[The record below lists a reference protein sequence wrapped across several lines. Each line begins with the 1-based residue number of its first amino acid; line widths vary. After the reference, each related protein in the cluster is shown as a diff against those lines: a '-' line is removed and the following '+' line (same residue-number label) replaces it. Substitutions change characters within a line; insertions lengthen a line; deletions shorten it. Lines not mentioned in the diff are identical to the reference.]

1 MRTAIR
7 GRGGCRSVRTVLE
20 VRVGGEGGRRVC
32 CTLFWRSRC
41 NHRAGRSFSAESGR
55 FADIDNAPR
64 GSELEFEFLQ
74 ILTLESASPNISA
87 RAMSEHKKS
96 KSKHGDA
103 PTEKIGG
110 KDATQKKRE
119 KKKKRRDDGAGNA
132 ALSLLADESVIN
144 PALSSLFAPKVSLSN
159 VVLSV
164 EDERRLTS
172 FHSPRHS
179 SQRQKSRPERHLKR
193 QYQMTFP
200 LLQSLNLKGRLMR
213 IFVCWSSQSME
224 SQV

>member
-1 MRTAIR
+1 M
-7 GRGGCRSVRTVLE
+7 RTVLE

-41 NHRAGRSFSAESGR
+41 NHHAGRSFLVERGR

-74 ILTLESASPNISA
+74 ILALESASSPNISA
-87 RAMSEHKKS
+87 RAMSEHKKPKSKSKS

-103 PTEKIGG
+103 PTEKVGS

-119 KKKKRRDDGAGNA
+119 KKKKRRDDEAGNA
-132 ALSLLADESVIN
+132 PLSLLADESAIN
-144 PALSSLFAPKVSLSN
+144 PALSSLFAPQASLGSF
-159 VVLSV
+159 VLSV
-164 EDERRLTS
+164 EEERRLTS
-172 FHSPRHS
+172 FYSLRHS
-179 SQRQKSRPERHLKR
+179 SQRQKSRPESHPKR
-193 QYQMTFP
+193 QYQVMST
-200 LLQSLNLKGRLMR
+200 LLQSLKRRLMR
-213 IFVCWSSQSME
+213 ISVCWSSQSMD